1 MGLPRQLFNCYDL
14 PSISNTVF
22 QSIKLAWGL
31 ILGLVL
37 FCATAS
43 AQQEIATATETAKS
57 PSLAIAE
64 KALQWMPES
73 FRRVL
78 SRNMD
83 SLRNGMNE
91 VQGAKF
97 LMASDRLTLE
107 EDLLQRMATTVDRL
121 QSRPKFSEAARDFG
135 ALAQMMLLLN
145 LPENE
150 AGSSDKL
157 LTFGDA
163 IGRNSQAFRVVVYEA
178 SEIGGSRDDVRTL
191 LKTVR
196 QRRKRLSEPFGLEA
210 PRLATTTILLDP
222 RSPLYGIAAL
232 VYSHA
237 INDTARTWLWIWRS
251 ANGDMSGRPS
261 LQAQP

>member
-1 MGLPRQLFNCYDL
+1 M
-14 PSISNTVF
+14 F
-22 QSIKLAWGL
+22 QSIKLVWGL
-31 ILGLVL
+31 IPGLVL

-43 AQQEIATATETAKS
+43 AQQEIVTDAETAKS
-57 PSLAIAE
+57 ASLAIAE

-73 FRRVL
+73 FRRVF
-78 SRNMD
+78 SRNME
-83 SLRNGMNE
+83 SLRNGIEE
-91 VQGAKF
+91 VPGAKF

-107 EDLLQRMATTVDRL
+107 EDLLQRMAKTVSQL
-121 QSRPKFSEAARDFG
+121 QSRPKFSETAKDFG

-145 LPENE
+145 LPETE

-157 LTFGDA
+157 LTFSDV
-163 IGRNSQAFRVVVYEA
+163 IGRNNHAFRVVVYDA
-178 SEIGGSRDDVRTL
+178 SEVEGSRDEVKTL
-191 LKTVR
+191 LETVR

-210 PRLATTTILLDP
+210 TRLTTTVSLDP

-237 INDTARTWLWIWRS
+237 INDTARAWLWIWRS

-261 LQAQP
+261 LQTQP

>member
-1 MGLPRQLFNCYDL
+1 ML
-14 PSISNTVF
+14 

-31 ILGLVL
+31 IPGLVL
-37 FCATAS
+37 FCATAA
-43 AQQEIATATETAKS
+43 AQQEIATPAETTKS
-57 PSLAIAE
+57 ASLAIAE

-83 SLRNGMNE
+83 SLRNGIDE
-91 VQGAKF
+91 VHGAKF

-107 EDLLQRMATTVDRL
+107 EDLLQRMATTVSRL
-121 QSRPKFSEAARDFG
+121 QSRPKFSEAAKDFG

-145 LPENE
+145 LPEIE
-150 AGSSDKL
+150 AGSSDRL
-157 LTFGDA
+157 LALSDV
-163 IGRNSQAFRVVVYEA
+163 IGRNSQAFRVVVYDA
-178 SEIGGSRDDVRTL
+178 SEIGGSHDDVRIL
-191 LKTVR
+191 LETVR
-196 QRRKRLSEPFGLEA
+196 ERRKRLSERFGLEA
-210 PRLATTTILLDP
+210 THLTTTTIALDP

-237 INDTARTWLWIWRS
+237 INDTARAWLWIWRS

-261 LQAQP
+261 LQTQP

>member
-1 MGLPRQLFNCYDL
+1 M
-14 PSISNTVF
+14 F
-22 QSIKLAWGL
+22 QSIKLVWGP
-31 ILGLVL
+31 IPGLVL
-37 FCATAS
+37 FCAMAS
-43 AQQEIATATETAKS
+43 AQQEGATTTIEPAKS
-57 PSLAIAE
+57 ASLAIAE

-83 SLRNGMNE
+83 SLRNGIDE

-97 LMASDRLTLE
+97 LLASDRLTLE
-107 EDLLQRMATTVDRL
+107 ENLLQRMASTVNRL
-121 QSRPKFSEAARDFG
+121 QSRPRFSEAAKDFG

-150 AGSSDKL
+150 AGSSDRL
-157 LTFGDA
+157 LTFSDV
-163 IGRNSQAFRVVVYEA
+163 IGRNSQAFRVVVYDA
-178 SEIGGSRDDVRTL
+178 SEIGGNSDEVRTL
-191 LKTVR
+191 LETVR
-196 QRRKRLSEPFGLEA
+196 QRRKRLSEPFSLDA
-210 PRLATTTILLDP
+210 TRLATTTTALDP

-237 INDTARTWLWIWRS
+237 INDTARAWLWVWRS

>member
-1 MGLPRQLFNCYDL
+1 M
-14 PSISNTVF
+14 F

-31 ILGLVL
+31 IPGLVL
-37 FCATAS
+37 FCGAAS
-43 AQQEIATATETAKS
+43 AQQEGTTTIEPAKS
-57 PSLAIAE
+57 ASLAIAE

-83 SLRNGMNE
+83 SVRKGIDE
-91 VQGAKF
+91 VHGAKF

-107 EDLLQRMATTVDRL
+107 ENLLQRMASTVNRL
-121 QSRPKFSEAARDFG
+121 QSRPRFSEAAKDFG

-145 LPENE
+145 LPENK

-157 LTFGDA
+157 LTFSDV
-163 IGRNSQAFRVVVYEA
+163 IGRNSQAFRVVVYDA
-178 SEIGGSRDDVRTL
+178 SEIGGNSDEVRTL
-191 LKTVR
+191 LETVR
-196 QRRKRLSEPFGLEA
+196 QRSKRLSEPFGLEA
-210 PRLATTTILLDP
+210 TRLTATTIALDP
-222 RSPLYGIAAL
+222 RSALYGIASL

-237 INDTARTWLWIWRS
+237 INDTARAWLWIWRS

>member
-1 MGLPRQLFNCYDL
+1 M
-14 PSISNTVF
+14 F

-31 ILGLVL
+31 IPGLVL

-43 AQQEIATATETAKS
+43 AQQEGTTTIEAKS
-57 PSLAIAE
+57 TSLAIAE

-83 SLRNGMNE
+83 SLRNGIDE
-91 VQGAKF
+91 VHGAKF

-107 EDLLQRMATTVDRL
+107 ENLLQRMASTVNRL
-121 QSRPKFSEAARDFG
+121 QSRPRFSEAAKDFG

-157 LTFGDA
+157 LTFSDV
-163 IGRNSQAFRVVVYEA
+163 IGRNSQAFRVVVYDA
-178 SEIGGSRDDVRTL
+178 SEIGGNSNEVRSL
-191 LKTVR
+191 LETVR

-210 PRLATTTILLDP
+210 TRLTATTIALDP
-222 RSPLYGIAAL
+222 RSALYGIASL

-237 INDTARTWLWIWRS
+237 INDTARAWLWIWRS

>member
-1 MGLPRQLFNCYDL
+1 VL
-14 PSISNTVF
+14 

-31 ILGLVL
+31 IIGLVL
-37 FCATAS
+37 FCATAA
-43 AQQEIATATETAKS
+43 AQQEIATPVETTKS
-57 PSLAIAE
+57 ASLAIAE

-83 SLRNGMNE
+83 GLRNGIND
-91 VQGAKF
+91 VHGAKF

-107 EDLLQRMATTVDRL
+107 EDLLQRMVTTVSRL
-121 QSRPKFSEAARDFG
+121 QSRPKFSEAAKDFG

-145 LPENE
+145 LPETE

-157 LTFGDA
+157 LTFSDV
-163 IGRNSQAFRVVVYEA
+163 IGRNSQAFRVVVYDV
-178 SEIGGSRDDVRTL
+178 SEIGGSHDEVRTL
-191 LKTVR
+191 LETVR
-196 QRRKRLSEPFGLEA
+196 QRRRRLSEPFSLEA
-210 PRLATTTILLDP
+210 TRLATTTISLDP

-237 INDTARTWLWIWRS
+237 INDTARAWLWIWRS

>member
-1 MGLPRQLFNCYDL
+1 M
-14 PSISNTVF
+14 F
-22 QSIKLAWGL
+22 QSIKLAWSL
-31 ILGLVL
+31 IPGLVL
-37 FCATAS
+37 FCATAP
-43 AQQEIATATETAKS
+43 AQQEGTTTIEPAKS
-57 PSLAIAE
+57 ASLAIAE

-83 SLRNGMNE
+83 SLRNGIDE
-91 VQGAKF
+91 VHGAKF
-97 LMASDRLTLE
+97 LMASDRLILE
-107 EDLLQRMATTVDRL
+107 ETLLQRMASTVDRL
-121 QSRPKFSEAARDFG
+121 ESRPRFSEAAKDFG

-157 LTFGDA
+157 LTFSEV
-163 IGRNSQAFRVVVYEA
+163 IGRNSQAFRVVVYDA
-178 SEIGGSRDDVRTL
+178 SEIGGNSDEVRTL
-191 LKTVR
+191 LETVR

-210 PRLATTTILLDP
+210 TRLTATTIALDP
-222 RSPLYGIAAL
+222 RSALYGIASL

-237 INDTARTWLWIWRS
+237 INDTARAWLWIWRS